1 MFIFRLK
8 YYVLCLWSLR
18 EYFALNK
25 KKIRFTHDFELLRNG
40 NAVCF
45 KTAWEERERERE
57 RKKRVVDVSC
67 FGIIQITALQR
78 DLSFGF

>member
-18 EYFALNK
+18 EYLALNK
-25 KKIRFTHDFELLRNG
+25 KKLRFIKLLRNG

-45 KTAWEERERERE
+45 KTAWKERERERE

-67 FGIIQITALQR
+67 FGIIQIIALQR